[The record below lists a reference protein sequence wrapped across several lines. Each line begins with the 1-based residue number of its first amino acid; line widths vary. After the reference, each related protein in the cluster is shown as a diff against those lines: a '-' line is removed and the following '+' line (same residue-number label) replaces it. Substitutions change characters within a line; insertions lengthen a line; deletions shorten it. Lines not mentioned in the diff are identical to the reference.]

1 MVVKRQS
8 NIELL
13 RLVAMF
19 LVLAFHANFWSLEK
33 CYAEQQLLENF
44 QTNFLRLLLINMEA
58 GITSICVNLFILISG
73 YFGIKLRKERI
84 LSFFFQCFFVSC
96 IAFAVYFIANPSVR
110 ISLGVIMQLAISWF
124 STSWFVQCYFL
135 LMLMAPVLNAFLS
148 KISNRQLSFV
158 ACISI
163 VVSSLLG
170 GGNWGFYDFSH
181 GYSLDFFIVLYIIG
195 NWIARHLHIVKRMAK
210 KLVLLY
216 LLTLVLC
223 VVFGLVKNAYMKE
236 NIDVS
241 YNNIFVLGM
250 SIIIFCI
257 FVNLNFY
264 SGTINWL
271 AKGCFTVYLF
281 HTSIYIRSY
290 FQENIQKF
298 YLEKETVL
306 EFILPTL
313 GLLLSFYIFSLL
325 IDVVR
330 RFAYNKIKQYYA
342 GHTKK

>member
-1 MVVKRQS
+1 MEVKRQS

-33 CYAEQQLLENF
+33 CYAEQQILENF
-44 QTNFLRLLLINMEA
+44 QTNFLRLLLINIEA
-58 GITSICVNLFILISG
+58 SITSICVNLFILISG
-73 YFGIKLRKERI
+73 YFGIKLRKEKI

-96 IAFAVYFIANPSVR
+96 IAFVIYFITNPTVR
-110 ISLGVIMQLAISWF
+110 ISLGVIMQLAISWL

-135 LMLMAPVLNAFLS
+135 LMLMAPILNAFLS

-195 NWIARHLHIVKRMAK
+195 NWIARHQHIVRRMTK
-210 KLVLLY
+210 KLVMLY

-250 SIIIFCI
+250 SIMIFSI
-257 FVNLNFY
+257 FVKLNFY
-264 SGTINWL
+264 SRMINWL

-290 FQENIQKF
+290 FQEYIQKF
-298 YLEKETVL
+298 YSEKETVL
-306 EFILPTL
+306 EFVLATL

-325 IDVVR
+325 IDIVR
-330 RFAYNKIKQYYA
+330 RFTYHKIKQYYA
-342 GHTKK
+342 AYKKF